1 MQETSNS
8 NASKND
14 QINLRE
20 VLIQSV
26 NQWKLFLF
34 CITIALISAF
44 VYLQFATYEYQ
55 VSSTIL
61 INDEN
66 NDGGSTSEISVFEDL
81 GLFEGPKTSLD
92 TEIGVLKS
100 KTLIE
105 RVVKE
110 LKLNITYHAESG
122 FTTKELYE
130 NERPFKINIF
140 ADDSN
145 LNQLDTIF
153 SISAKSATEFDLFDS
168 NDKLVSEGSFGEK
181 VTCQF
186 GDLVVT
192 PITIGKVKIGQK
204 ILINIDQLED
214 ISIDLKKRI
223 EVFPDNLNSNLLIL
237 KLQDPIRSKAKD
249 ILDNL
254 VVYYNK
260 DAIEYKS
267 EVAKNTNLF
276 LSSRIDDISVELKSL
291 DQGVQSY
298 KTRNNLSNLDSQA
311 SIVLATNAELT
322 KRIVD
327 LTSEIKLI
335 DYVTEYMNTNTDDLI
350 PANLGLLNENTSQ
363 NTINYNNLILERN
376 RLSTSA
382 NSENPVIENLNSQI
396 ASLRASIDRSLI
408 NTRSSLKISL
418 NDAKLQEIS
427 LTSKISANPRKERE
441 IRDIERQQEIY
452 ETLYLYLLQKREENS
467 ISLAVTSPNAKIIDK
482 AFGSRSPVA
491 PRRLIILLGSLLLGG
506 LVPISLI
513 TIKSILDNKIHTLED
528 LEDLIEAPSIGNIPT
543 IKSNTHFI
551 TFNNEKFSNIAE
563 SFRLLRT
570 NVDHLLFSIKN
581 NNTEAIESSNTFEKE
596 TEVEKIMFEPT
607 FDKTKAGTSK
617 ARTEQIS
624 PKKGKIIFITSTI
637 KNEGKTFIAINLASA
652 FALLDKKVLL
662 IEANLRN
669 PKISDY
675 LKREKQKGLTHFLTG
690 DHIEIGDI
698 ITNHEKTNLDIIGAG
713 SIPSNPSELLA
724 NGRFKELLA
733 KSKKNYDYIII
744 DTSAVN
750 IATDTLLLSQY
761 ADLFLFVVRA
771 NFLGKKML
779 DIPEK
784 LYKNNR
790 LPNMALLINGTNYKK
805 RGYDREYNFGDKES
819 KKHWLKRALNRA

>member
-1 MQETSNS
+1 M
-8 NASKND
+8 
-14 QINLRE
+14 
-20 VLIQSV
+20 
-26 NQWKLFLF
+26 
-34 CITIALISAF
+34 
-44 VYLQFATYEYQ
+44 
-55 VSSTIL
+55 
-61 INDEN
+61 
-66 NDGGSTSEISVFEDL
+66 
-81 GLFEGPKTSLD
+81 FEGPKTSLD